1 MLPAANQHAADF
13 AWRRCKTQVAGSDA
27 HALASVGT
35 TYTEVPGARN
45 KEEFFAGLRAGYGR
59 LGGESGG
66 YWKLTRD
73 ILLLC
78 REMMRE
84 DRWTML
90 LAPLSPWSR
99 REWPS
104 TISWICILSAAGAQP
119 SILRSRRAKRLL
131 RPCRRVRN
139 SWHSRAAADGA

>member
-1 MLPAANQHAADF
+1 MLPSANQHAAEF
-13 AWRRCKTQVAGSDA
+13 AWKRCKTQVAGSDA

-59 LGGESGG
+59 LCGESGG

-78 REMMRE
+78 GEMMRE

-90 LAPLSPWSR
+90 LAPLVALVPAGVAVNYLCDLDFVR
-99 REWPS
+99 RWGAAINGPAA
-104 TISWICILSAAGAQP
+104 SAEATCGRCRCV
-119 SILRSRRAKRLL
+119 RSRWRK
-131 RPCRRVRN
+131 
-139 SWHSRAAADGA
+139 